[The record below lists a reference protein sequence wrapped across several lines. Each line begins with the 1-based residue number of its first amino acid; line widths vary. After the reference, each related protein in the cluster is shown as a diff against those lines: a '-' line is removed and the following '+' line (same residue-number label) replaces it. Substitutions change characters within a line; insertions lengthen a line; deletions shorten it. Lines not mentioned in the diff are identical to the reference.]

1 MVRYK
6 VRPDRADENEALVRA
21 VYEQLDRERP
31 EGLHYA
37 TFKLPDG
44 VSFMHVV
51 FETDEPGRILND
63 VGAFK
68 AFVADIESRCEEPPV
83 ATELTVVGSYA
94 FGSSGSKP

>member
-1 MVRYK
+1 MGSSMVRYK

-21 VYEQLDRERP
+21 VYAQLAVERP

-51 FETDEPGRILND
+51 FETDQPGRILGE
-63 VGAFK
+63 VAAFK
-68 AFVADIESRCEEPPV
+68 AFAADIESRCDEPPD
-83 ATELTVVGSYA
+83 ATELTVVGSYSM
-94 FGSSGSKP
+94 GT